1 MQDAKVRRGCR
12 SSTVIAVIL
21 GLVCLAV
28 FFWPPAPSQRYWH
41 KTVWHVTQADMI
53 PAEQAREQAQAIV
66 RQAQQMWENGTLTPE
81 KMLELDTQFL
91 YIDRHNEMYGPQ
103 PRRGVAFYLPTTD
116 QGNLAQVRRN
126 LLTSS
131 KYRGINWSKMMDD
144 DPKWGEVH
152 SFWPMEEHSNAGA
165 VTLRYSLRY
174 ALTIP
179 IGFLMF
185 VVLLLGEGRSLVH
198 AIVEA
203 FSYRVSLLFYPLTA
217 PFYAFDGFEYDSH
230 HKQQARK
237 LGRHLVRAAGC
248 VTAAA
253 VSIFCGG
260 NALAQ
265 VVKKPGNEKK
275 SKGFSLQ
282 LDTRVIDPVSAA
294 PETLFNRTTFQTEHV
309 AAQAITTFTPK
320 TGDYYSEVGG
330 GLKLNWGHS
339 ALWLDSYVINSS
351 GAPRKIT
358 AGGQYFRLTPRML
371 IAVPDAR
378 MEIPRDGPKVLFL
391 YANPFFR
398 LARDGI
404 GQRLAIVP
412 DLQFKKVFGGP
423 RTWSLGAGFAVF
435 HRKGKND
442 RLELAAIRNSVGAW
456 QLRSRYIVGFAF

>member
-1 MQDAKVRRGCR
+1 M
-12 SSTVIAVIL
+12 L

-28 FFWPPAPSQRYWH
+28 FFWPPVDPSQRYWH

-66 RQAQQMWENGTLTPE
+66 RQAQQMWENETLTPE

-165 VTLRYSLRY
+165 VTLRYFLRY

-179 IGFLMF
+179 IGFLVF
-185 VVLLLGEGRSLVH
+185 VVLLLGESRSLAH

-294 PETLFNRTTFQTEHV
+294 PETLFNRTTFETKHV
-309 AAQAITTFTPK
+309 AAQAITTFNPK
-320 TGDYYSEVGG
+320 KGEYSSELDLGGKVGLFG
-330 GLKLNWGHS
+330 GQLWIDSAWLHS
-339 ALWLDSYVINSS
+339 SNS
-351 GAPRKIT
+351 PPKVT
-358 AGGQYFRLTPRML
+358 VGGQYFRRTPRML
-371 IAVPDAR
+371 IAIPDAR
-378 MEIPRDGPKVLFL
+378 LEIPRDGSKALFL
-391 YANPFFR
+391 YANPFFP

-423 RTWSLGAGFAVF
+423 RTWSVGAGFAFF

-442 RLELAAIRNSVGAW
+442 RLELAALRNSVGAW
-456 QLRSRYIVGFAF
+456 QLRSRYIVNFAF